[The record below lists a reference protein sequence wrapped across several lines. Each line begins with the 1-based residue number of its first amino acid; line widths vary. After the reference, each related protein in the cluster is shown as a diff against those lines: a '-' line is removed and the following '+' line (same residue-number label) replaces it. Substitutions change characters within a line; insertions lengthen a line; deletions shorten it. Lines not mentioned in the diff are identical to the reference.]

1 MGSGSARVILAL
13 WAALT
18 AVCPVL
24 AQNAPRFGD
33 AASFVVLG
41 NGSVTNSGATQITGN
56 VGVSPGNTVN
66 GLSSANFILGDVRR
80 DDALARAARSD
91 GNRIDDEL
99 AGTVCNVTLTDAE
112 LGGKRLTGGA
122 YRFLSADVALSGTL
136 ILDAEG
142 DRDAVWIFRI
152 DGALTTAPGASVLV
166 VGNGYDGNV
175 FWRTGGAA
183 TIGARTSFIG
193 NLFAAGNI
201 VFQDRASLSG
211 RAISRGGSVSL
222 TANRLSLCCAPI
234 TVRPASV
241 PNGTLGTDYRQ
252 TFTADGGVAPYTF
265 AVTSGELPFGL
276 TLDPAGALHG
286 TPEQTGVFAFT
297 VTATDVAGCSGS
309 AAYTIEIAECE
320 TSTVLPPATI
330 GAGYGP
336 VSLFDGTVCSITSGV
351 LPRGMSLT
359 GCALTDP
366 PETEGTFKF
375 VVESGGRRR
384 CFTIEVRDC
393 PIEFT
398 TDPEDGTACVP
409 YSHTIGVTG
418 GVALYVFSSPPLPCG
433 LTLSATTGTLSGTPP
448 AKATCVVPV
457 TVTDALGRSCSRTF
471 TIEIGCGPPEPVVLP
486 NATVCVLYDE
496 PLPPHACGEGVTCSG
511 DAPPGLEVEE
521 DCRISG
527 VPTMSG
533 TFPFP
538 VESRTS
544 DGCVITHEV
553 TITIEKCREV
563 TLSPLPPMVQG
574 VPYDETI
581 EVTGGDCEYS
591 LTADSLPEGIDIDGL
606 RIHGTPSEPGP
617 YAFTLTAVNAASR
630 CSGSRDYT
638 LDCGPLDITPS
649 TLSNGQVGVAYAGIG
664 FSVTGGT
671 APYTF
676 TITSGS
682 LPPGLTLTGDTLSG
696 TPTTAGTYAF
706 GLSVTDGNGCT
717 GTVEVCAID
726 IDPGTCPGIGSLAL
740 SPDDLPP
747 ATPGAPYAA
756 AITPSGGTPP
766 YTLTLSEGTL
776 PVGLFLVPA
785 GIAGVTAETGTF
797 PLTITATDSNGCRV
811 SRCYTL
817 YVGTAIPTLSQ
828 WALLLVGALLAMA
841 GWVVAGRA

>member
-1 MGSGSARVILAL
+1 LTL
-13 WAALT
+13 CAALS
-18 AVCPVL
+18 AGYAAL
-24 AQNAPRFGD
+24 AQTAPRFGD

-66 GLSSANFILGDVRR
+66 GLSSSSFILGEVRR

-91 GNRIDDEL
+91 GNRIDDVL
-99 AGTVCNVTLTDAE
+99 AGTRSNITLTDAE
-112 LGGKRLTGGA
+112 LGGKTLTHGV
-122 YRFLSADVALSGTL
+122 YCFPSADVTLSGPL
-136 ILDAEG
+136 ILNAEG
-142 DRDAVWIFRI
+142 SRDAVWIFRI
-152 DGALTTAPGASVLV
+152 EGTLTTAPGASVLV

-175 FWRTGGAA
+175 FWRTGRTA
-183 TIGARTSFIG
+183 TIGERTSFIG

-211 RAISRGGSVSL
+211 RAISRNGSVSL

-234 TVRPASV
+234 TVAPASLL
-241 PNGTLGTDYRQ
+241 PNGTLGTPYGR
-252 TFTADGGVAPYTF
+252 TFTADGGIAPYTF
-265 AVTSGELPFGL
+265 AITSGSLPFGL
-276 TLDPAGALHG
+276 TLNANSGVLHG
-286 TPEQTGVFAFT
+286 TPEQIGTFAFT

-320 TSTVLPPATI
+320 TSTVLLPATI
-330 GAGYGP
+330 GASYGP

-384 CFTIEVRDC
+384 CFTIEVGRC

-409 YSHTIGVTG
+409 YSHTIGVAG
-418 GVALYVFSSPPLPCG
+418 GVARYVFSSPPLPCG
-433 LTLSATTGTLSGTPP
+433 LRLSADGGILSGTPP

-457 TVTDALGRSCSRTF
+457 TATDALGRSCSRTF
-471 TIEIGCGPPEPVVLP
+471 TIEIASKGSPIALP
-486 NATVCVLYDE
+486 NATVCILYDE
-496 PLPPHACGEGVTCSG
+496 PLPPQACGEGLTCSG
-511 DAPPGLEVEE
+511 DAPPGLEVEGSS
-521 DCRISG
+521 ISG

-533 TFPFP
+533 PFTFP

-581 EVTGGDCEYS
+581 VVTGGDCEYS
-591 LTADSLPEGIDIDGL
+591 LTADSLPKGIFIDGS

-617 YAFTLTAVNAASR
+617 YAFTVTAVHATSG
-630 CSGSRDYT
+630 CSGSRHYT
-638 LDCGPLDITPS
+638 PNCEPLDITPA
-649 TLSNGQVGVAYAGIG
+649 TIPNGRVGVAYPEID
-664 FSVTGGT
+664 FSVAGGT
-671 APYTF
+671 PPYTV
-676 TITSGS
+676 TITTGS
-682 LPPGLTLTGDTLSG
+682 LPPGLTLSGDTLSG
-696 TPTTAGTYAF
+696 TPTTVGTYAF
-706 GLSVTDGNGCT
+706 GLRVTDRNGCT
-717 GTVEVCAID
+717 GTVEFCAID
-726 IDPGTCPGIGSLAL
+726 IAPGTCPGIGILAL
-740 SPDDLPP
+740 SPDDLPH
-747 ATPGAPYAA
+747 ATPSEPYVV

-766 YTLTLSEGTL
+766 YTLTLSDGTL
-776 PVGLFLVPA
+776 PAELVLIPT
-785 GIAGVTAETGTF
+785 GIVGVTTQTGVF
-797 PLTITATDSNGCRV
+797 PLTITAIDSSGCRV

-817 YVGTAIPTLSQ
+817 VVGTGIPTLSQ
-828 WALLLVGALLAMA
+828 WALLLVAAFLSIA
-841 GWVVAGRA
+841 GCVAIGRR